1 MKLHLPS
8 KTTMRVYVSLL
19 SSNEHHC
26 CKARG
31 KLDTQGE
38 LEVVFFFKDCIP
50 HTAQTIPQ
58 RHCVILQPLISHWLL
73 LAGQKR
79 TTMFVSFLP
88 LCTGSVNNLTV
99 DFKFGFNDFYSSSWP
114 GFKRS
119 NWPLTSG
126 VPNVRWPLRVFGS
139 WWRTQSDD
147 ETHEI
152 GSTGFLVSF

>member
-1 MKLHLPS
+1 MKLHLRS

-38 LEVVFFFKDCIP
+38 LEGFFFKDCIP

-73 LAGQKR
+73 LAGQKKDDNICLI
-79 TTMFVSFLP
+79 SA
-88 LCTGSVNNLTV
+88 
-99 DFKFGFNDFYSSSWP
+99 SSH
-114 GFKRS
+114 R
-119 NWPLTSG
+119 
-126 VPNVRWPLRVFGS
+126 LR
-139 WWRTQSDD
+139 
-147 ETHEI
+147 E
-152 GSTGFLVSF
+152 